1 MNKLVGMVVQFMKI
15 NKWFLL
21 GIIATACLYPL
32 QRFIIKDHQVKKE
45 LLKLERLEA
54 SSTYA
59 VNEPVATYLLASRLA
74 ELSNLSPDRDDST
87 LLAVQDE
94 EGIIFT
100 LNKSNG
106 KVIDEL
112 HFGGDEDY
120 EGVELAGDNTYVLTS
135 KGDLRVINK
144 DSEIKAEK
152 IKTQLKRDDDVE
164 GLGHLAEKNML
175 LLACKSN
182 RSGRKKNRHVY
193 SFSLSKQVLDT
204 TPYLSLDPDII
215 AQKLNREKKTPYFSP
230 SAIAVHPTSG
240 EIFVLSSVARSIIVF
255 DKEGTLIAAANLD
268 RGVHLQP
275 EGLVLDRDG
284 TMYIANEARD
294 GVAKIYVIGAG

>member
-1 MNKLVGMVVQFMKI
+1 MVSHFMKI

-32 QRFIIKDHQVKKE
+32 QKYIITDHQVKKE
-45 LLKLERLEA
+45 LLKLEHLEV

-59 VNEPVATYLLASRLA
+59 VNEPVETFLLASRLA
-74 ELSNLSPDRDDST
+74 EISGLSLGQDDST

-94 EGIIFT
+94 EGILFT
-100 LNKSNG
+100 LDRSNG

-120 EGVELAGDNTYVLTS
+120 EGVEFVGDKTYILTS
-135 KGDLRVINK
+135 KGDLRIINR
-144 DSEIKAEK
+144 DGETKAKK
-152 IKTQLKRDDDVE
+152 IKTELKRDDDVE
-164 GLGHLAEKNML
+164 GLGHLSEKNML

-182 RSGRKKNRHVY
+182 RAGRKKNRNVY
-193 SFSLSKQVLDT
+193 GFSLSEQVLDT

-255 DKEGTLIAAANLD
+255 DKQGNLIAAANLD

-275 EGLVLDRDG
+275 EGLALDRDG
-284 TMYIANEARD
+284 TMYIANEARG